1 MAEQREELFG
11 FELVQAKQDKP
22 TQSPIP
28 YEMDDGT
35 ELPVGGVQ
43 GYTYELYSKARN
55 EHALISQYRDISF
68 YPEADAA
75 IDDIVNEAFTT
86 EHERPSVSIRLDLLN
101 INERIKKIIREEFK
115 EALHL
120 LKFQKKNYDIFRQWY
135 VDGRLY
141 FQVIVDEKNPR
152 KGIKELRPIDALK
165 IKRSVIPEYNKDE
178 RTGIPILKDVQEF
191 FEYSHDG
198 SINNVVRLSKDS
210 VVFNP
215 SGLVDRNK
223 GQVIGYLDK
232 AIKPFNNLRSME
244 DALIVYRI
252 ARAPERRIFYVDVG
266 QMPKI
271 KAEQYLRDMMNRYRN
286 RIDYNPHTG
295 DVRDSRKF
303 MSILEDFWLP
313 RRDGSKGT
321 EISTLPGGQNLGDL
335 DDVNYFKEK
344 LYQSL
349 NVPVSRINQDNNFQL
364 GRASDISRDEVKFS
378 KFVKRLRKQFS
389 ELFNEVL
396 RVQLILKGV
405 CTQKEF
411 EEMRQ
416 YISYDFLQDTH
427 FEELKTI
434 EVLTDQLN
442 LLRDASEY
450 AGKYFSVAY
459 IRKVILGQSEEDIAR
474 IDGEIMDEIEKEQ
487 IKSQDDIEQG
497 LFNSYEPQMPVV
509 EEKEPDTHRFELSE
523 ETESLE
529 INTSDVVDDDDPEY
543 HALMEEIRAKISN

>member
-11 FELVQAKQDKP
+11 FELVKSKQEAENR
-22 TQSPIP
+22 SPVP
-28 YEMDDGT
+28 REMDDGT
-35 ELPVGGVQ
+35 EMPVGGVT

-55 EHALISQYRDISF
+55 EHALVSQYRDISF

-86 EHERPSVSIRLDLLN
+86 EHERPSVTIRLDLLN
-101 INERIKKIIREEFK
+101 INERIKKIIRNEFK
-115 EALHL
+115 ETLHL
-120 LKFQKKNYDIFRQWY
+120 LKFQKKNYDVFRQWY

-141 FQVIVDEKNPR
+141 FQVIIDEKNPR
-152 KGIKELRPIDALK
+152 NGIKELRPIDALK
-165 IKRSVIPEYNKDE
+165 IKRNVIPEYEKDS
-178 RTGIPILKDVQEF
+178 RTGVPVLKRVDEF
-191 FEYSHDG
+191 FEYSPDG
-198 SINNVVRLSKDS
+198 SSGNSVKLSKDS
-210 VVFNP
+210 VIFCP

-223 GQVIGYLDK
+223 GMIIGYLDK

-286 RIDYNPHTG
+286 RIDYNPNTG
-295 DVRDSRKF
+295 DIRDSRKF
-303 MSILEDFWLP
+303 MSVLEDFWLP

-321 EISTLPGGQNLGDL
+321 EISTLPGGTNLGDL

-349 NVPVSRINQDNNFQL
+349 NVPISRINQDNNFQL

-378 KFVKRLRKQFS
+378 KFVKRLRKQFG

-396 RVQLILKGV
+396 RIQLVLKGV
-405 CTQKEF
+405 CTAAEF

-427 FEELKTI
+427 FQELKQI
-434 EVLTDQLN
+434 ELLTDQLN

-450 AGKYFSVAY
+450 AGKYFSIQY
-459 IRKVILGQSEEDIAR
+459 IRKVILGQNEEDIAR
-474 IDGEIMDEIEKEQ
+474 IDAEIMDEIEKEQ
-487 IKSQDDIEQG
+487 LKSQDDVEQG
-497 LFNSYEPQMPVV
+497 LFNSYEPEMPMV
-509 EEKEPDTHRFELSE
+509 EEKIPETHRIELSE
-523 ETESLE
+523 EADSLE
-529 INTSDVVDDDDPEY
+529 INTSDVVENDDPEY
-543 HALMEEIRAKISN
+543 FALMEEIRAKIAK